1 TTGGTGGTGGSTTGG
16 TGGTTTG
23 GTAGA
28 ATGGTA
34 GAATGG
40 TAGGA
45 MAGGGGMAG
54 HARVSPGPAGGRNS
68 TPTRG
73 TLTNGMFG
81 GGLYTY
87 GTITQETT
95 NTGAFH
101 VSGSV
106 TDYSGFGIYFNTC
119 TDVSAYT
126 GLSFTLTGTSSSPVH
141 FRVQINPNEPPQ
153 TDGMK
158 G

>member
-1 TTGGTGGTGGSTTGG
+1 CNSIQTWGTF
-16 TGGTTTG
+16 
-23 GTAGA
+23 
-28 ATGGTA
+28 
-34 GAATGG
+34 
-40 TAGGA
+40 
-45 MAGGGGMAG
+45 
-54 HARVSPGPAGGRNS
+54 
-68 TPTRG
+68 
-73 TLTNGMFG
+73 TNGMFG

-126 GLSFTLTGTSSSPVH
+126 GLSFTLTGTSANPVH

-158 G
+158 GSCNGSPGVECVDPGKDVMPGTDPQMFAWADFTGGKPVAAVDTKQVI